1 MQQNNY
7 YTLKALVAALEPVLV
22 GRTLAECFSQNRDE
36 LVMGWAA
43 PDPAGP
49 DFYLRAN
56 LAPDFCC
63 LSFPADYR
71 RARQNSVD
79 LFRPLLGQPL
89 QGLRLY
95 LNERCFSFHFAAGVL
110 LFKMHG
116 QRANLVLF
124 EADETGQWRPTE
136 LFHQKL
142 AKDWGLRLDELD
154 RPLDQTAEGLA
165 RHGLAAT
172 FPTLDRA
179 MKAWLDLENRPAEAH
194 WPRLTEL
201 LAQLEAPTFWVTG
214 SEATG
219 PQFSLLPPA
228 DPTDWWQSPDVVSAL
243 NEYYTHLARQYYFHS
258 EKQELR
264 RGLEK
269 QQQKVAAYLQK
280 GEERLIELELENR
293 YEEIA
298 NILMANLHQVPARAA
313 SVELFDFYHN
323 QPLTIKL
330 NTQLSPAKNA
340 AVYYRKGKNHGV
352 EVARLQQ
359 NLAQKQ
365 AELAKLNA
373 QLAGLQQVDRTKDLR
388 RYAKAEG
395 LAPRETEA
403 EVFPFRRFEVDG
415 YQVWVG
421 RNARNNDL
429 LTQKYAYKEDL
440 WLHARD
446 VAGSHVVVKHQAG
459 RNFPAPVIERAAQL
473 AAWFSK
479 RKTDSLCPVIYTPK
493 KYVRKPKGLAEG
505 AVVVD
510 QEQVLMVVPTG
521 PDGD

>member
-22 GRTLAECFSQNRDE
+22 GRPLAECFSQNRDE
-36 LVMGWAA
+36 LVLGWGAA
-43 PDPAGP
+43 EQA

-63 LSFPADYR
+63 LSFPASYQ

-79 LFRPLLGQPL
+79 LFRPLLGQTV

-95 LNERCFSFHFAAGVL
+95 QNERCFSLHFAAGVL

-124 EADETGQWRPTE
+124 EADGAGQWQPTE

-142 AKDWGLRLDELD
+142 GKDWGLRLDELD
-154 RPLDQTAEGLA
+154 RPLDQTAAGLA
-165 RHGLAAT
+165 QQGLAGT

-179 MKAWLDLENRPAEAH
+179 LKTWLDLESRPPEAH
-194 WPRLTEL
+194 WSRLAEL
-201 LAQLEAPTFWVTG
+201 LAHLETPTFWV
-214 SEATG
+214 G
-219 PQFSLLPPA
+219 PGTSGPAFSLLPPPHLA
-228 DPTDWWQSPDVVSAL
+228 GWGPSPDVLAAL
-243 NEYYTHLARQYYFHS
+243 NEFYAQLARQYYFHS
-258 EKQELR
+258 EKSELQ

-269 QQQKVAAYLQK
+269 QKQKIELYLQK
-280 GEERLIELELENR
+280 GEEKLIELEIENR

-298 NILMANLHQVPARAA
+298 NILMANLHQVPARA
-313 SVELFDFYHN
+313 STVELFDFYHN
-323 QPLTIKL
+323 RPLAIKL
-330 NTQLSPAKNA
+330 NAQLSPAKNA
-340 AVYYRKGKNHGV
+340 EAYYRKGKNHGI

-365 AELAKLNA
+365 AELSKLNA
-373 QLAGLQQVDRTKDLR
+373 QITDLQTVDRLKELR
-388 RYAKAEG
+388 RYAKEEG
-395 LAPRETEA
+395 LVGSQAEA
-403 EVFPFRRFEVDG
+403 DAFPFKRFAVEG
-415 YQVWVG
+415 YQIWVG

-510 QEQVLMVVPTG
+510 QEQVIMVVPTG
-521 PDGD
+521 PEQAGA